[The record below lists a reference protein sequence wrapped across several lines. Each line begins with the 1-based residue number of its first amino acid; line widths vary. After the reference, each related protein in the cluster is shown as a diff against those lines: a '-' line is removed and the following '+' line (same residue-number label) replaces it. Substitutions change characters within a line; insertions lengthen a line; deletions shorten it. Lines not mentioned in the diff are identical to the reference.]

1 MRAFSV
7 LLIVAVLSGCTTTQS
22 LDYTR
27 ADAAQLSTLSSDLNQ
42 KPVEVVP
49 LTGSRLRVILLR
61 LDADSAHFRDRPG
74 LQNRPQR
81 TYNIL
86 TGKLHAIEHL
96 EGRMR
101 PAVTGGVVGFFGGL
115 LGGVGFGKV
124 ACGDTDGQGCER
136 GLMIG
141 TGVLGGAIGAFIG
154 AANPK
159 MTRYVLNRR
168 R

>member
-1 MRAFSV
+1 MRVFCVS
-7 LLIVAVLSGCTTTQS
+7 LMVAVLSGCTTTQN

-27 ADAAQLSTLSSDLNQ
+27 ADAAQLATLSSNLSE
-42 KPVEVVP
+42 KSVEVVP
-49 LTGSRLRVILLR
+49 LTGTRLRVIFLR
-61 LDADSAHFRDRPG
+61 LNADSAHFRDRPG
-74 LQNRPQR
+74 LQTRPQR

-86 TGKLHAIEHL
+86 TGKLHAIERN

-115 LGGVGFGKV
+115 LGGVGFAKV
-124 ACGDTDGQGCER
+124 VCGETDGQGCDQ

-159 MTRYVLNRR
+159 MTRYVFNHRR
-168 R
+168 